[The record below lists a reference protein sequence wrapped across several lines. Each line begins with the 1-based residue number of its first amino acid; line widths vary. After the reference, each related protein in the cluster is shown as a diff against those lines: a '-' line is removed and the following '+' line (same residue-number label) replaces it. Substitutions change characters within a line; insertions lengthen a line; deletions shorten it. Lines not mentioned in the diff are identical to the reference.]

1 MYQVYC
7 DGLPLHDL
15 EQKNLILIDPSVT
28 LKDNDSGQFSFKI
41 SVKHP
46 YFANIKKLKSEITVF
61 RHGAEI
67 FCGRVTEEGGDFY
80 KTKKFVC
87 KGELD
92 YLTDSIQRPAEY
104 HNMTVRGFLETLIA
118 VHNAQV
124 DAAKQFSVGQVTV
137 VDSNDSLYRY
147 TNYED
152 TLTCIKEKMIK
163 KLGGHIMIRKV
174 NGERLID
181 YLADYPNT
189 NEQVIQFGKN
199 LLDFSTTIDATDI
212 ATAII
217 PLGGKLETAT
227 IPALDERL
235 TIKSVNNGSDFIYS
249 QDAVDNY
256 GWIFRKVIFDD
267 VNVPLNL
274 KRKGTEYL
282 NSVQYENLVLR
293 VSAIDLNNLDV
304 NIERIKLLDRI
315 RCVSSPHAL
324 DRYFPV
330 TELKLNLLKPES
342 DKVTLGSEM
351 SDGSFTSSSVSTNK
365 DVIDRINAIPS
376 ERVILQEAINNAT
389 ALIHAATH
397 GHVVTTAEEILIMNT
412 ADKTTATNVWRW
424 NLNGLGYSSTGYNGT
439 YATAI
444 TMDGTIL
451 GERIAAGSISADKI
465 NISYR
470 TSVEQQIS
478 AAQSNAE
485 GYTDTQLGSYWTALQ
500 TQTAI
505 QNSANS
511 VLISASATAEA
522 YTDTQLQNYSTTAQ
536 IQVTTDAITAEV
548 NRKFNTSDWSTT
560 LRLSASDIQFAWNNI
575 SKYIQFENA
584 ELCIY
589 DSVDE
594 QNHLLRTK
602 FNDEGN
608 HFYRDGYYVG
618 KVGTNSAA
626 IYILL
631 SSKPDDWEINFSNYY
646 RKIRDNYV
654 KISGDSAPTFV
665 ENHFYEKDTSHK
677 GLVFDLDSQGKY
689 MAFAQKSRSGE
700 NTNYT
705 TMLCFSRANSIYDE
719 YGLHLGCDLYGHYNT
734 IHDVYLDGVR
744 TFIGNASV
752 PSHTGDIE
760 FVSDCSLSNGQLN
773 VTKKT
778 LKISNGIVY
787 GIINS

>member
-1 MYQVYC
+1 MPVQLYPHQVKALEETKDFNRVAYYL
-7 DGLPLHDL
+7 DMGLGKTFVGSEKMVQLRSTV
-15 EQKNLILIDPSVT
+15 NLIVCQKSKIQDWV
-28 LKDNDSGQFSFKI
+28 DHFKE
-41 SVKHP
+41 
-46 YFANIKKLKSEITVF
+46 L
-61 RHGAEI
+61 
-67 FCGRVTEEGGDFY
+67 Y
-80 KTKKFVC
+80 KC
-87 KGELD
+87 
-92 YLTDSIQRPAEY
+92 
-104 HNMTVRGFLETLIA
+104 H
-118 VHNAQV
+118 
-124 DAAKQFSVGQVTV
+124 
-137 VDSNDSLYRY
+137 
-147 TNYED
+147 
-152 TLTCIKEKMIK
+152 
-163 KLGGHIMIRKV
+163 
-174 NGERLID
+174 
-181 YLADYPNT
+181 
-189 NEQVIQFGKN
+189 
-199 LLDFSTTIDATDI
+199 
-212 ATAII
+212 
-217 PLGGKLETAT
+217 
-227 IPALDERL
+227 
-235 TIKSVNNGSDFIYS
+235 
-249 QDAVDNY
+249 
-256 GWIFRKVIFDD
+256 
-267 VNVPLNL
+267 PLNL
-274 KRKGTEYL
+274 T
-282 NSVQYENLVLR
+282 
-293 VSAIDLNNLDV
+293 
-304 NIERIKLLDRI
+304 
-315 RCVSSPHAL
+315 
-324 DRYFPV
+324 
-330 TELKLNLLKPES
+330 
-342 DKVTLGSEM
+342 
-351 SDGSFTSSSVSTNK
+351 
-365 DVIDRINAIPS
+365 
-376 ERVILQEAINNAT
+376 
-389 ALIHAATH
+389 
-397 GHVVTTAEEILIMNT
+397 
-412 ADKTTATNVWRW
+412 
-424 NLNGLGYSSTGYNGT
+424 
-439 YATAI
+439 
-444 TMDGTIL
+444 
-451 GERIAAGSISADKI
+451 
-465 NISYR
+465 
-470 TSVEQQIS
+470 
-478 AAQSNAE
+478 
-485 GYTDTQLGSYWTALQ
+485 
-500 TQTAI
+500 
-505 QNSANS
+505 NS

-665 ENHFYEKDTSHK
+665 ENHFYEKDTTHK

-744 TFIGNASV
+744 TFIGNSSV

-760 FVSDCSLSNGQLN
+760 FVSDCSLSNGQLT